1 MENVKK
7 EYSMIY
13 SAVKQREYDN
23 DPFKY
28 AIKKMNCS
36 RFNSIKYHN
45 DEETR
50 LKKQEYN
57 KQYWAKKQLAKI
69 ST

>member
-1 MENVKK
+1 MENVKR
-7 EYSMIY
+7 EYSMVY
-13 SAVKQREYDN
+13 SAIKQREYDN

-28 AIKKMNCS
+28 AVKKMNCS
-36 RFNSIKYHN
+36 RYNSIKYYN

-57 KQYWAKKQLAKI
+57 KQYWAKKQLAKL